1 MSSLEEKLKS
11 DTTILVNKIRS
22 HPESNSMIEVF
33 NKGPP
38 KDKGYMW
45 GLNEPNYWT
54 EEEKIA
60 INIMHKWVLEI
71 WVQRKCSGYA
81 VMFRSIEIK
90 LKTIN

>member
-1 MSSLEEKLKS
+1 MSSLEEKLQS
-11 DTTILVNKIRS
+11 DTTILLNKIRS

-60 INIMHKWVLEI
+60 INIMHKWVLEKG
-71 WVQRKCSGYA
+71 WESSGYA
-81 VMFRSIEIK
+81 VMFRSIESK

>member
-1 MSSLEEKLKS
+1 MSSLEEKLQS

-45 GLNEPNYWT
+45 GLNKPNYWT

-60 INIMHKWVLEI
+60 INIMHKWVLEKG
-71 WVQRKCSGYA
+71 WESSGYA
-81 VMFRSIEIK
+81 VMFRSIESK

>member
-1 MSSLEEKLKS
+1 MSSLEEKLQS

-60 INIMHKWVLEI
+60 INIMHKWVLEKG
-71 WVQRKCSGYA
+71 WESSGYA
-81 VMFRSIEIK
+81 VMFRSIESK

>member
-1 MSSLEEKLKS
+1 MSSLEEKLQS

-60 INIMHKWVLEI
+60 INIMHKWVLEKG
-71 WVQRKCSGYA
+71 WESSGYS
-81 VMFRSIEIK
+81 VMFRSIENK

>member
-1 MSSLEEKLKS
+1 
-11 DTTILVNKIRS
+11 
-22 HPESNSMIEVF
+22 MIEVF

-60 INIMHKWVLEI
+60 INIMHKWVLEKG
-71 WVQRKCSGYA
+71 WESSGYA
-81 VMFRSIEIK
+81 VMFRSIESK

>member
-1 MSSLEEKLKS
+1 MSSLEEKLQS

-60 INIMHKWVLEI
+60 INIMHKWVLEKG
-71 WVQRKCSGYA
+71 WESSGYA
-81 VMFRSIEIK
+81 VMFRSIENK

>member
-1 MSSLEEKLKS
+1 MSSLEEKLQS

-22 HPESNSMIEVF
+22 HPESNSMIDVF

-60 INIMHKWVLEI
+60 INIMHKWVLEKG
-71 WVQRKCSGYA
+71 WESSGYA
-81 VMFRSIEIK
+81 VMFRSIKSK

>member
-60 INIMHKWVLEI
+60 INIMHKWVLEKG
-71 WVQRKCSGYA
+71 WESSGYA
-81 VMFRSIEIK
+81 VMFRSIESK

>member
-1 MSSLEEKLKS
+1 MSSLEEKLQS
-11 DTTILVNKIRS
+11 DTTILVDKIRS

-60 INIMHKWVLEI
+60 INIMHKWVLEKG
-71 WVQRKCSGYA
+71 WESSGYA
-81 VMFRSIEIK
+81 VMFRSIESK